1 MFGLGLPELILLLIL
16 AIPVAIVFCPT
27 RIINPITSTFWYALV
42 WGGFTLVIPWLMSA
56 QYSSLPTMIGTSV
69 FGAAIIAFGFLLRRR
84 SRASA
89 YGLIALALLD
99 MVTRFL
105 MHQAGYLMPLVLLV
119 LAFRAAIY
127 LNKHEKA

>member
-42 WGGFTLVIPWLMSA
+42 WGGFTLVIPWLMST

-69 FGAAIIAFGFLLRRR
+69 FGAAIIAFGFQ
-84 SRASA
+84 SRPRKI
-89 YGLIALALLD
+89 G
-99 MVTRFL
+99 
-105 MHQAGYLMPLVLLV
+105 QA
-119 LAFRAAIY
+119 F
-127 LNKHEKA
+127 K